1 MNDVFAALS
10 NAHRLLLVLAAIGY
24 FAYSTRTHFW
34 MPRYAHGLAAGALLL
49 GVGMLLLLPA
59 DAPIHREPL
68 GWVKKG
74 ALVAVFPAL
83 VYCCFIFYGG
93 QRAAYER
100 AHRCRG
106 CGAEHP
112 AERPCGAG
120 WPSAE

>member
-10 NAHRLLLVLAAIGY
+10 NAHRLLLVLAAVGY
-24 FAYSTRTHFW
+24 VAFWTRSHLW

-74 ALVAVFPAL
+74 AMVAVFPAL
-83 VYCCFIFYGG
+83 VYCVFIFLGG

-100 AHRCRG
+100 AGRCPG
-106 CGAEHP
+106 CGGQHP
-112 AERPCGAG
+112 ADRRCEAG
-120 WPSAE
+120 WGSRD